1 MRTLSEKLAAYYRNA
16 RWRAQR
22 RKSAWNILL
31 IALSL
36 AAWVAIWHALFW
48 LVWAFHVA
56 IYPQHQLADFWP
68 RGISTRSF
76 ALSFLMVFALAP
88 AALTLGFMLGNA
100 LLWLLPPPPNTRR
113 RIPRLSGHKLYRV
126 DARSRKDLP
135 MGPADRFR
143 GIADCCVFSRLAA
156 VMARRC
162 LLQCAKSRV
171 AQSGPAEVVC

>member
-1 MRTLSEKLAAYYRNA
+1 MPTLSEKLAVYYRNA
-16 RWRAQR
+16 RWRAQQ

-68 RGISTRSF
+68 RGISTHSF

-88 AALTLGFMLGNA
+88 AAMTLGFMLGNA
-100 LLWLLPPPPNTRR
+100 LLWLLPPPRR
-113 RIPRLSGHKLYRV
+113 TL
-126 DARSRKDLP
+126 DAESQGYPGTSFTESMRGLGKICLWALP
-135 MGPADRFR
+135 IGLAVSL
-143 GIADCCVFSRLAA
+143 IAAYFLDS
-156 VMARRC
+156 
-162 LLQCAKSRV
+162 LQ
-171 AQSGPAEVVC
+171 